1 MPSIGTAKMNKAL
14 TDTVPA
20 EAKRTAAVVAIENPG
35 ALPATP
41 MMTDSN
47 NDMAPAFNVAVVIAK
62 LLEIKILGE
71 RP

>member
-1 MPSIGTAKMNKAL
+1 
-14 TDTVPA
+14 
-20 EAKRTAAVVAIENPG
+20 
-35 ALPATP
+35 